1 MKHSTQKGFSLV
13 EVMVAIAIGLA
24 MTGIIVNIYSRSSKT
39 AGVTQTLSEIQE
51 QAEVAL
57 DTLERDIRMA
67 GYLGCNSN
75 LVRGIAPIT
84 TLNNPADYL
93 NNFQQFIVGYDGT
106 GASFSPA
113 APSEVTGGTPNAS
126 AANDAFTVRIPVG
139 EPQALSATMAGV
151 LAPIPLFSVAG
162 FSAGTRAVVSDCT
175 QASIFAVSGLAG
187 TTLQHAGGLNSTAD
201 LQRRFGS
208 DAVVVPFQTV
218 SYYLAPGTSGGGL
231 TSLWRR
237 VNLAANSEEVAE
249 GIEQFHV
256 QYGVDTDAAIGGR
269 AANLFLTADNVADWS
284 QVVSVRISLLMRSK
298 SSNAAQGAQSYAFNG
313 VPAITAGDQR
323 LRRPFNVT
331 VHLRNRT
338 L

>member
-1 MKHSTQKGFSLV
+1 MKRSTQNGFSLV

-24 MTGIIVNIYSRSSKT
+24 MTGIIVNIYSRSSRT

-75 LVRGIAPIT
+75 LVRGTAPIS
-84 TLNNPADYL
+84 TLNSPVDYL
-93 NNFQQFIVGYDGT
+93 NNFQQYIIGYDGT
-106 GASFSPA
+106 GASFTPA
-113 APSEVTGGTPNAS
+113 APAQVTGGTPNAS
-126 AANDAFTVRIPVG
+126 TANDAFTVRIPVG

-151 LAPIPLFSVAG
+151 SAPIPLFSVAG
-162 FSAGTRAVVSDCT
+162 FSAGTRAIVSDCT

-187 TTLQHAGGLNSTAD
+187 TTLQHVGGLNSTAN
-201 LQRRFGS
+201 LQRRYGS

-237 VNLAANSEEVAE
+237 VNVAANSEEVAE
-249 GIEQFHV
+249 GIEEFHV
-256 QYGVDTDAAIGGR
+256 QYGVDTDAAIGR
-269 AANLFLTADNVADWS
+269 SADLFLAAGDVVDWS

-298 SSNAAQGAQSYAFNG
+298 LANAAQGAQSYAFNG
-313 VPAITAGDQR
+313 VTAIAAPDQR

-331 VHLRNRT
+331 VQLRNRT